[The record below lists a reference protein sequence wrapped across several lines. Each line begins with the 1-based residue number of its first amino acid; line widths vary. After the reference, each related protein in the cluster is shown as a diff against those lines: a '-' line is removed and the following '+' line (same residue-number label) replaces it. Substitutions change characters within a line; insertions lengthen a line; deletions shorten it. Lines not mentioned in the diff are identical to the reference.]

1 MKLQEIFDQLSA
13 GELSQL
19 SIGGEAQGV
28 IAESNYSRVLAYIN
42 LGLTALAR
50 RFNLRTGTVRVLLQP
65 GQNSYV
71 LSARYLV
78 GNPKSNEPIRYLQEI
93 PGIPFIDSVLKIE
106 QARCDSGVDLV
117 LNDNHEPWSAITP
130 SVKTLRLPDDIVA
143 QSPKLPEALKT
154 QALEVTYRA
163 GLEHLV
169 VPLGYFDPTRIEV
182 PLPDAYLEA
191 LLYFVASRAHAP
203 IGMQEEGA
211 AGNTWFSKF
220 ENECQRLEQQNLQ
233 IDLGASSPRFVQ
245 GGWC

>member
-1 MKLQEIFDQLSA
+1 MKLQEIFDQLSI

-19 SIGGEAQGV
+19 SIGGEAQGA
-28 IAESNYSRVLAYIN
+28 ITESNYSRVLAYIN

-50 RFNLRTGTVRVLLQP
+50 RFNLRTGSVRVVLQP

-71 LSARYLV
+71 LASQYLIS
-78 GNPKSNEPIRYLQEI
+78 NLKSQEPVKYLEEI
-93 PGIPFIDSVLKIE
+93 PGIKFIDAVLKIE
-106 QARCDSGVDLV
+106 QVRCDSGIDLV
-117 LNDNHEPWSAITP
+117 LNDYTQPWAVSTP
-130 SVKTLRLPDDIVA
+130 SVKTLRVPTDIVE

-154 QALEVTYRA
+154 QTLEVTYRA

-169 VPLGYFDPTRIEV
+169 VPLGYFDPARVEV

-191 LLYFVASRAHAP
+191 LLYFVAARAHAP

-211 AGNTWFSKF
+211 AGNTWFTKF